1 MLRRFFGGNE
11 TNAAHSQETDV
22 VEAHKLQKAGAQLI
36 DVREPAE
43 FAAGHAKGARNI
55 PLSQLA
61 KRSSEI
67 KTDTMVLLICQS
79 GNRSRTAQNML
90 QQMPNISTL
99 NVKGG
104 TRTWPAD
111 GIGIDR
117 THRPST
123 IWSGCLPCG
132 TERHKF

>member
-1 MLRRFFGGNE
+1 MLRRFFGSDE
-11 TNAAHSQETDV
+11 TKAAHPHETDV

-61 KRSSEI
+61 KRTNEI
-67 KTDTMVLLICQS
+67 KADRTVLLICQS
-79 GNRSRTAQNML
+79 GNRSKTAQGML
-90 QQMPNISTL
+90 RHMSDMSTL

-104 TRTWPAD
+104 TRAWQSA
-111 GIGIDR
+111 G
-117 THRPST
+117 
-123 IWSGCLPCG
+123 LPMS
-132 TERHKF
+132 